1 MHVLRTASNLQTIT
15 PSMTL
20 AITAK
25 AKQLRAEGKDVIGF
39 GAGEPDFDTPQA
51 IKQAGIDAINN
62 NFTRYTEVNGTMQLR
77 KLICKKLKEDNNLNY
92 EPKNIIVNS
101 GAKHSLYLALCA
113 VLNPGDEVI
122 VPVPYWVSY
131 PEMVKIAGGVPVYVH
146 TTGNNGFK
154 LTYDNLKKAKTP
166 KTKVIMLNSPS
177 NPTGSVYTK
186 EELQVVAD
194 FAVENNLLVISDE
207 IYESIIY
214 DDAKHISIA
223 SLGKEIAKNIITIN
237 GLSKTYAMTGWRIG
251 YAAAEEDIIKAMSS
265 IQGHTVSHPASIAQ
279 KAAETAM
286 ELDKSVVDDMVRQ
299 YDQRRKYMMNYFDTE
314 LTDLS
319 YIMPAGAFYLYVNI
333 SKLFGKTYNNIK
345 ITCALDFAGALLEN
359 YLVAVIPGEGF
370 GTKEYIRLSYATS
383 LDNIKE
389 GLKRIKDFI
398 NQ

>member
-1 MHVLRTASNLQTIT
+1 MQTIRTAKNLQTIT

-25 AKQLRAEGKDVIGF
+25 SKQLRAEGKDVIGF
-39 GAGEPDFDTPQA
+39 GAGEPDFDTPEP
-51 IKQAGIDAINN
+51 IKQAGIDAINA
-62 NFTRYTEVNGTMQLR
+62 NFTRYTEVNGTMALR
-77 KLICKKLKEDNNLNY
+77 KLICKKLKDENGLDY

-113 VLNPGDEVI
+113 ILNPGDEVI

-131 PEMVKIAGGVPVYVH
+131 PEMVKIAGGVPVYVA
-146 TTGNNGFK
+146 TTAENGFK
-154 LTYDNLKKAKTP
+154 LSKEDLNKAITQ

-186 EELQVVAD
+186 EELQIVAK
-194 FAVENNLLVISDE
+194 FAVDNNLFVISDE

-214 DDAKHISIA
+214 GDTKHISIA
-223 SLGKEIAKNIITIN
+223 QLGQDIKKNTILIN

-251 YAAAEEDIIKAMSS
+251 YTAAEEDIIKAMSS

-279 KAAETAM
+279 KAAEAAFS
-286 ELDKSVVDDMVRQ
+286 LDRAVINKMVQEYDARRQ
-299 YDQRRKYMMNYFDTE
+299 YMMNYIDE
-314 LTDLS
+314 EICDLS
-319 YIMPAGAFYLYVNI
+319 YIMPQGAFYLYVDI
-333 SKLFGKTYNNIK
+333 SKTFGRTYNNVK
-345 ITCALDFAGALLEN
+345 ITCALDFASALLGN

-370 GTKEYIRLSYATS
+370 GTKEFIRLSYATS
-383 LDNIKE
+383 LENIKE
-389 GLKRIKDFI
+389 GLKRIKDFL